1 MTSRHALRL
10 PTTGQD
16 HDLDVQIDGD
26 LARLEL
32 RSRPGAGDPDAPDPV
47 EIEVSARALV
57 AALRAAWADEHDAPT
72 FEPWRD
78 ADPRDVDRYRWY
90 GPRGVDDLRDGD
102 LGDGDPDGFGDASVV
117 PFPASFP
124 RRPSAPARSGL
135 PWEPEEEAR
144 IRKAWLG
151 ASPDADRDD
160 LLAAV
165 AGEVERGI
173 GGVTI
178 RLRQVG
184 CDPARPG
191 CLLERLWDVA
201 PGPGTAGA
209 DEADGADAG

>member
-1 MTSRHALRL
+1 MTSFHALCI
-10 PTTGQD
+10 PAAD
-16 HDLDVQIDGD
+16 VDLAVLVVGD
-26 LARLEL
+26 LARLEV
-32 RSRPGAGDPDAPDPV
+32 RPRPGPAPEDRAGKPV
-47 EIEVSARALV
+47 RVEVPARALV

-78 ADPRDVDRYRWY
+78 ANRRDADRYRWY
-90 GPRGVDDLRDGD
+90 GPRRLDDLRDGD
-102 LGDGDPDGFGDASVV
+102 LGDGDPDGFRDASVV
-117 PFPASFP
+117 PFPAPCP
-124 RRPSAPARSGL
+124 RRPSAPARSGT

-165 AGEVERGI
+165 ADEVERGI

-178 RLRQVG
+178 RLRQLG

-191 CLLERLWDVA
+191 RTLDRPWEN
-201 PGPGTAGA
+201 GPAADHGT
-209 DEADGADAG
+209 DAG